1 MDNRIKIVKLP
12 MGKLQIFLNGIKLEQ
27 VINYKLHA
35 DCGDVEGIT
44 LDIMGYIEI
53 EQRERGDTND

>member
-27 VINYKLHA
+27 VIDYKLHA
-35 DCGDVEGIT
+35 DYGDVEGIT
-44 LDIMGYIEI
+44 LDIMGHIEI

>member
-1 MDNRIKIVKLP
+1 
-12 MGKLQIFLNGIKLEQ
+12 MGKSQIFLNGIKLEQ